1 MLIALALPVSIVI
14 LATRGKDEARPSATA
29 APAPSARTVNCS
41 ALPYK
46 HHSPKLKD
54 KLPTYKHLSLQAGI
68 RPLADEQALTA
79 ALDAAPTGE
88 KAAEVLEA
96 MAKFELDRHSPM
108 EAAKAC

>member
-79 ALDAAPTGE
+79 AL
-88 KAAEVLEA
+88 EA
-96 MAKFELDRHSPM
+96 KGGPQKISRKITWSPDGSWM
-108 EAAKAC
+108 TLSR